1 MSGEEARS
9 FEELAARAD
18 GVLGAA
24 AEIGGALR
32 LMGGVAVRMLAPD
45 LGGIDPANR
54 AYHDID
60 FVGRLHDVRAF
71 DAAFIA
77 AGFEP
82 DREINTQ
89 FGTVRRVYHHPD
101 GFHADLFLDRLEFCH
116 TIELNGRLNLVPRTL
131 SPSDLLLAKLQ
142 IVERNEKDLIDAAWL
157 LLNHALVES
166 DPNQLEVP
174 YLVGLTSGDW
184 GLFTTANDFLA
195 DVAARLRSIGL
206 DAEPAARVAASIERL
221 TTAMASAPKSMR
233 WRARERVGRRVKWY
247 RNVEEIL

>member
-1 MSGEEARS
+1 MSGDEARS
-9 FEELAARAD
+9 FEEFAARAD
-18 GVLGAA
+18 AVLGAVA
-24 AEIGGALR
+24 DGGGALR
-32 LMGGVAVRMLAPD
+32 LMGGVAVRMRAAD
-45 LGGIDPANR
+45 LGGIDPTRR

-60 FVGRLHDVRAF
+60 FVGRLHDVRVI
-71 DAAFIA
+71 DAAFLA

-116 TIELNGRLNLVPRTL
+116 TIELNGRLDRVERTL

-157 LLNHALVES
+157 LLNHRIADADVNALE
-166 DPNQLEVP
+166 LP
-174 YLVGLTSGDW
+174 YLVSLTSGDW
-184 GLFTTANDFLA
+184 GLFTTANDFLD
-195 DVAARLRSIGL
+195 DVAGRLVALGL
-206 DAEPAARVAASIERL
+206 DAGPAERVGASIHQL
-221 TTAMASAPKSMR
+221 QGAMAAAPKSMR

-247 RNVEEIL
+247 RSVEEIL